1 MALYTIHAPA
11 PDEGAATAPA
21 DLVFVKEGYCWP
33 ALLIPLVWTLYR
45 RLWLVVLLLLAALL
59 AFVAVAGALG
69 QAALAIYLL
78 GRVFYGLEANGL
90 RRWTLER
97 KGYSLIGVAEGRT
110 LSEAERRFFTE
121 WEDDGLSYH
130 TPVAATPE
138 TDAPFIRR
146 PASRPPAPIGPEV
159 VGLFPTSGSA
169 R

>member
-59 AFVAVAGALG
+59 VFVAVAGALG

-121 WEDDGLSYH
+121 WEDDGPVYRP
-130 TPVAATPE
+130 PVAATPE
-138 TDAPFIRR
+138 TGAPAARR